1 MQPRKKSEKRSL
13 LGLLVHTFVHILFSD
28 MRIET
33 IETFLKNWRTN
44 ALRVYTEES
53 AKWNKMRAEL
63 RSKEEASGEWEYKI
77 DHDMDWYNA
86 HLSLWYSQN
95 GRESWS
101 GKPIPKPEPSKLLS
115 ESAPRFIE
123 LCDEINKYVK
133 SNTDTFMH
141 IITEKMGEIDTLLD
155 KEVDRKREALITR
168 VEKKAGRIVD
178 ASGLRVGDDGEING
192 RIKGEENTVN
202 INTITAGGYNIQCL
216 HYRLLV
222 KVIK

>member
-1 MQPRKKSEKRSL
+1 MTIKAIEK
-13 LGLLVHTFVHILFSD
+13 
-28 MRIET
+28 
-33 IETFLKNWRTN
+33 FLQNWRAN
-44 ALRVYTEES
+44 ALKVYTEEA
-53 AKWNKMRAEL
+53 AKYSGIRSEL
-63 RSKEEASGEWEYKI
+63 RSLEDAAGDRAVKRVMGWYRSHLALWHSPSGNYRY
-77 DHDMDWYNA
+77 DHRTKTCVD
-86 HLSLWYSQN
+86 
-95 GRESWS
+95 
-101 GKPIPKPEPSKLLS
+101 IPKPKPSDLLIAS
-115 ESAPRFIE
+115 SPRFVE
-123 LCDEINKYVK
+123 LCNELNDYIK

>member
-1 MQPRKKSEKRSL
+1 MTIKAIEK
-13 LGLLVHTFVHILFSD
+13 
-28 MRIET
+28 
-33 IETFLKNWRTN
+33 FLQNWRAN
-44 ALRVYTEES
+44 ALKVYTEEA
-53 AKWNKMRAEL
+53 AKFRGMLSEL
-63 RSKEEASGEWEYKI
+63 RSLYEAAGDRAVKEAMG
-77 DHDMDWYNA
+77 WYRS
-86 HLSLWYSQN
+86 HLALWHSQN
-95 GRESWS
+95 GRDSFS
-101 GKPIPKPEPSKLLS
+101 GEKRPKPEPSDLLI
-115 ESAPRFIE
+115 ESSPRFVE
-123 LCDEINKYVK
+123 LCNELHNYIK

-168 VEKKAGRIVD
+168 VEKKAGRIID